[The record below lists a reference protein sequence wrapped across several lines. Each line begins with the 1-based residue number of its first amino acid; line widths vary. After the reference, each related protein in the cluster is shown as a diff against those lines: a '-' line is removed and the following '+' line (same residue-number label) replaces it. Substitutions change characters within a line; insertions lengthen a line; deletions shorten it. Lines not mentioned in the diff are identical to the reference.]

1 MNIIDLFIN
10 LDINKK
16 NLDFEKFLFDVKQ
29 SHVFYIIQ
37 NYLEEITMSNMYI
50 NTKDFISLLT
60 INKFNNEF
68 ILNNEEKEK
77 IKLYLDN
84 YEYINNNKKHI
95 NIHTYYLNNI
105 QILNKEIKEILDNIL
120 SNTLEKV
127 KKENIKMYYFYN
139 NLYNEYEIMK
149 NNIEI
154 KQNRDNYYK
163 LIKNLELD
171 TINIDELIKKK
182 IEEYNFNELYEKFR
196 KDIFFDMLKK
206 DLLKNPPKYDC
217 IIYLLDII
225 RIKLNN
231 IAPQKKSLNH
241 IKININNILDI
252 KYIKQRIDNNV
263 FDFDN
268 ILNIFNFIL
277 KTLKDFI
284 PSDWDKKIKI
294 IEDDIKTNI
303 YIKKIEILLP
313 NIMYNLLDI
322 TEELEKL
329 VLEYRNNMI

>member
-1 MNIIDLFIN
+1 
-10 LDINKK
+10 
-16 NLDFEKFLFDVKQ
+16 
-29 SHVFYIIQ
+29 
-37 NYLEEITMSNMYI
+37 
-50 NTKDFISLLT
+50 
-60 INKFNNEF
+60 
-68 ILNNEEKEK
+68 
-77 IKLYLDN
+77 
-84 YEYINNNKKHI
+84 KKHI

>member
-95 NIHTYYLNNI
+95 NIHTYYLNNF

>member
-1 MNIIDLFIN
+1 
-10 LDINKK
+10 
-16 NLDFEKFLFDVKQ
+16 
-29 SHVFYIIQ
+29 
-37 NYLEEITMSNMYI
+37 
-50 NTKDFISLLT
+50 
-60 INKFNNEF
+60 
-68 ILNNEEKEK
+68 
-77 IKLYLDN
+77 
-84 YEYINNNKKHI
+84 
-95 NIHTYYLNNI
+95 
-105 QILNKEIKEILDNIL
+105 
-120 SNTLEKV
+120 
-127 KKENIKMYYFYN
+127 
-139 NLYNEYEIMK
+139 
-149 NNIEI
+149 
-154 KQNRDNYYK
+154 
-163 LIKNLELD
+163 
-171 TINIDELIKKK
+171 
-182 IEEYNFNELYEKFR
+182 
-196 KDIFFDMLKK
+196 MLKK

-284 PSDWDKKIKI
+284 PFDWDKKIKI

>member
-105 QILNKEIKEILDNIL
+105 KILNKEIKEILDNIL

-171 TINIDELIKKK
+171 NINIDELIKKK